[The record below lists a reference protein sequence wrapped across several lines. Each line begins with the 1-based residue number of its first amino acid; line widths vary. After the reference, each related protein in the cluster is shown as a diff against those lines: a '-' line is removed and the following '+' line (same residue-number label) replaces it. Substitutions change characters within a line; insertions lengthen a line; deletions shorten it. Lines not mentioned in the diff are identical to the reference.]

1 MIKGS
6 EIMEK
11 KIIESL
17 KKDEFLKVGYT
28 EENLTNEE
36 MEETIELSPEE
47 YLALLKGDKNEH

>member
-17 KKDEFLKVGYT
+17 KKEEFLKVGYT
-28 EENLTNEE
+28 EEHLTNEE
-36 MEETIELSPEE
+36 MEETIELSSEE
-47 YLALLKGDKNEH
+47 YLALLKGDKNEQ

>member
-1 MIKGS
+1 
-6 EIMEK
+6 MEK

-17 KKDEFLKVGYT
+17 KKEKLLEVGYT

-47 YLALLKGDKNEH
+47 YKALLKGGKNE